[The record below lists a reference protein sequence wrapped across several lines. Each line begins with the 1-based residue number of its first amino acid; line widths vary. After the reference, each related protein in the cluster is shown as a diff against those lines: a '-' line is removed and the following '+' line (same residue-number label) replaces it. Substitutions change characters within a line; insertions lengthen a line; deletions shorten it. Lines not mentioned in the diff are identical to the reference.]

1 MKPFETELG
10 EEQLGLVNGGAISAE
25 DGAIYKQIAEEASQ
39 HHGVSVRAAA
49 ARPMF
54 VAVVD
59 LGALHA
65 GQVVHKDTHKKN

>member
-1 MKPFETELG
+1 MEPFETELG

-25 DGAIYKQIAEEASQ
+25 DAAIYKQIANDASR
-39 HHGVSVRAAA
+39 HHGVSVLAAT

-65 GQVVHKDTHKKN
+65 GQVVHKDMNKKN